1 MSIKKSLKNEQKSI
15 DKVRLSYYNVCITNK
30 KGDETV
36 RKYDKHKKSD
46 KNKQNNIDKLVL
58 ITTIIN
64 LLVAVVNMMTVIIDK
79 LY

>member
-1 MSIKKSLKNEQKSI
+1 M
-15 DKVRLSYYNVCITNK
+15 
-30 KGDETV
+30 